1 MEIMMRRCIP
11 RGYENPNTG
20 KVYTNLDEKVKEA
33 IDRFDGKLPL
43 TLSNTST
50 RLMDKVTVNPEDV
63 IGYITDI
70 DAEQVHVELNEYGTE
85 LLQQNR
91 LFGRGVQFN
100 FLAHTDSDTVD
111 RITTATTAQLIT
123 FKITYDET

>member
-11 RGYENPNTG
+11 RGCANPNTN

-33 IDRFDGKLPL
+33 LDRFGGKLPL